1 MEEKLKCIKSE
12 NVPFFGKKT
21 LIFLLFQISNGISS
35 GYHESIPKM
44 LWPWG
49 NEDWFSPS
57 QQEMA
62 KISLFGCENSSLIS
76 TETSED
82 V

>member
-1 MEEKLKCIKSE
+1 MCPFSE
-12 NVPFFGKKT
+12 KT
-21 LIFLLFQISNGISS
+21 LIFLQFQISNGISFHTS

>member
-1 MEEKLKCIKSE
+1 MHKKGKCALFRKKLR
-12 NVPFFGKKT
+12 FF
-21 LIFLLFQISNGISS
+21 LQFQISHDGISLLTS

-44 LWPWG
+44 FRPWG

-62 KISLFGCENSSLIS
+62 KIFLFGCENSSLIS

>member
-1 MEEKLKCIKSE
+1 MHKKRKCALFLKK
-12 NVPFFGKKT
+12 NFD
-21 LIFLLFQISNGISS
+21 FLQFRVSHGISLLTS
-35 GYHESIPKM
+35 GYCESIPKM
-44 LWPWG
+44 LWPWC

-57 QQEMA
+57 QQDMA

-76 TETSED
+76 SETSED

>member
-1 MEEKLKCIKSE
+1 MCPFSEK
-12 NVPFFGKKT
+12 NFD
-21 LIFLLFQISNGISS
+21 FLQFQISNGISFHTS